1 MKKLLIA
8 LTAVL
13 AFGSGVADAAV
24 PEGGYFLDKNG
35 VPLTK
40 EQSTP
45 PKLKTHPTPPMSRLV
60 YNAVKALPHSSS
72 TIILLTVNEDGFPVG
87 PAVTQSAGSVIL
99 DEYAVNSVKNWT
111 FVPAKM
117 GDKTISHYVA
127 VPVRFVSLM
136 VATPSA
142 IKNQPM
148 KTPSAAEKEAAER
161 NHHPLMHV
169 SVHIESDG
177 TIKEAPVALENE
189 QLNEEDFKLLAR
201 YAEKCVRD
209 WTFTPAVNPDGEI
222 IPEDTVLAVQL

>member
-45 PKLKTHPTPPMSRLV
+45 PKPKTRPMPPTGPLV
-60 YNAVKALPHSSS
+60 YDAVKTLPHSSS
-72 TIILLTVNEDGFPVG
+72 TIIHLIVNEDGLPVE

-111 FVPAKM
+111 FFPAKM
-117 GDKTISHYVA
+117 GDKAVKSKA
-127 VPVRFVSLM
+127 SVPVHFRSLM
-136 VATPSA
+136 VATPSTV
-142 IKNQPM
+142 KTQPM
-148 KTPSAAEKEAAER
+148 KTPSASVKEAAER

-169 SVHIESDG
+169 SVLIESDG
-177 TIKEAPVALENE
+177 TIKKTPVALENE
-189 QLNEEDFKLLAR
+189 QLGKEDFKLLAR

-222 IPEDTVLAVQL
+222 IPEETVLTVHL

>member
-24 PEGGYFLDKNG
+24 PEGGYFLDKSG
-35 VPLTK
+35 APLTK
-40 EQSTP
+40 EQWTP

-72 TIILLTVNEDGFPVG
+72 TIIHLTVNEDGFPVG

-111 FVPAKM
+111 FVSAKM
-117 GDKTISHYVA
+117 GDKAVNSEVE

-136 VATPSA
+136 VATPSV
-142 IKNQPM
+142 IKSQPM
-148 KTPSAAEKEAAER
+148 KTPSAAVKEAAER
-161 NHHPLMHV
+161 NHHPWMQV

-177 TIKEAPVALENE
+177 TIQETPVTLEHE
-189 QLNEEDFKLLAR
+189 QLGKEDFKLLSR

>member
-45 PKLKTHPTPPMSRLV
+45 PEIKTHPTPPMSRLV
-60 YNAVKALPHSSS
+60 YDAVKALPHSSS
-72 TIILLTVNEDGFPVG
+72 TLIRLTVNEDGFPVG
-87 PAVTQSAGSVIL
+87 PAVALSAGSVIL
-99 DEYAVNSVKNWT
+99 DEYAVKSVIDWT
-111 FVPAKM
+111 FIPAKM
-117 GDKTISHYVA
+117 GDKAVNSSVL

-142 IKNQPM
+142 VKSQPM
-148 KTPSAAEKEAAER
+148 TTPSVAVKEAAER

-177 TIKEAPVALENE
+177 TIQEKPVALENE
-189 QLNEEDFKLLAR
+189 QLSEEDFKLLAR

>member
-45 PKLKTHPTPPMSRLV
+45 PKIKTHPTPPMSRLV
-60 YNAVKALPHSSS
+60 YNAVKALPHSS
-72 TIILLTVNEDGFPVG
+72 TIIRFIINEEGLPVG
-87 PAVTQSAGSVIL
+87 TEVTQSAGSVIL
-99 DEYAVNSVKNWT
+99 DEYAVNSLKYWT
-111 FVPAKM
+111 FIPAKKD
-117 GDKTISHYVA
+117 GKAVKHRASVSIHFASLKVA
-127 VPVRFVSLM
+127 K
-136 VATPSA
+136 PSTVKRQA
-142 IKNQPM
+142 M
-148 KTPSAAEKEAAER
+148 KIASAAVKDAVKR
-161 NHHPLMHV
+161 NHHPLMYV
-169 SVHIESDG
+169 FVHIEQDG

-222 IPEDTVLAVQL
+222 IPEDTILAVQL

>member
-45 PKLKTHPTPPMSRLV
+45 PKIKTHPTPPMSRLV

-72 TIILLTVNEDGFPVG
+72 TIIRLTVNEDGFPVG

-99 DEYAVNSVKNWT
+99 DEYAVKSVINWT
-111 FVPAKM
+111 FIPAKM
-117 GDKTISHYVA
+117 GDKAVNSAVA

-142 IKNQPM
+142 VKSQPM
-148 KTPSAAEKEAAER
+148 KTPSAAVKETAER

-222 IPEDTVLAVQL
+222 IPEDTILAVQL

>member
-72 TIILLTVNEDGFPVG
+72 TIIRLTVNEDGFPVG

-99 DEYAVNSVKNWT
+99 DEYAVKSVINWT
-111 FVPAKM
+111 FIL
-117 GDKTISHYVA
+117 KTVCLQPPIS
-127 VPVRFVSLM
+127 R
-136 VATPSA
+136 
-142 IKNQPM
+142 M
-148 KTPSAAEKEAAER
+148 KTNFNCIVISF
-161 NHHPLMHV
+161 
-169 SVHIESDG
+169 
-177 TIKEAPVALENE
+177 TIIYCLRQQIFIKIM
-189 QLNEEDFKLLAR
+189 QM
-201 YAEKCVRD
+201 Y
-209 WTFTPAVNPDGEI
+209 
-222 IPEDTVLAVQL
+222 

>member
-45 PKLKTHPTPPMSRLV
+45 PKIKTHPTPPMSRLV

-72 TIILLTVNEDGFPVG
+72 TIIRLTVNEDGFPVG

-99 DEYAVNSVKNWT
+99 DEYAVKSVINWT
-111 FVPAKM
+111 FIPAKM
-117 GDKTISHYVA
+117 GDKAVNSTVE
-127 VPVRFVSLM
+127 VPVRRRKRSGGKKSSSF
-136 VATPSA
+136 
-142 IKNQPM
+142 
-148 KTPSAAEKEAAER
+148 
-161 NHHPLMHV
+161 
-169 SVHIESDG
+169 D
-177 TIKEAPVALENE
+177 
-189 QLNEEDFKLLAR
+189 AR
-201 YAEKCVRD
+201 IRSYRI
-209 WTFTPAVNPDGEI
+209 GRH
-222 IPEDTVLAVQL
+222 DTGNARCPGK

>member
-13 AFGSGVADAAV
+13 AFGSSVTDAAV

-40 EQSTP
+40 EQWTP
-45 PKLKTHPTPPMSRLV
+45 PAHKTHPMLPMNRLV
-60 YNAVKALPHSSS
+60 YDAVKTLPHSSS
-72 TIILLTVNEDGFPVG
+72 TIIHLIVNEDGLPVG
-87 PAVTQSAGSVIL
+87 PAVAQSAGSVIL

-117 GDKTISHYVA
+117 GDKAVKSEA
-127 VPVRFVSLM
+127 SVPVHFRSLM

-142 IKNQPM
+142 VKTQPM
-148 KTPSAAEKEAAER
+148 KTPSAAVKEAAER

-169 SVHIESDG
+169 SVLIEADG
-177 TIKEAPVALENE
+177 TIQETPVALENE
-189 QLNEEDFKLLAR
+189 QLSEEDFKLLAR